1 MQNDVELLQ
10 KQQVFYYQFKIVNV
24 IVQIDQTPIGNG
36 VYANGDRLKVPLW
49 YAELLCDNGFV
60 EIEEFN
66 KFEDR
71 FIELISDQSINR
83 MNIVKIPRDFYL
95 QSYQYIKRLKNIAKK
110 KAVTQLNSFIS
121 SRKKIITQMALLVES
136 ETLIDKMSL
145 DEKCYF
151 LNIQKDVNKVA
162 LPITE
167 LTKRVKE
174 DGFNE

>member
-60 EIEEFN
+60 EIVEFN

-83 MNIVKIPRDFYL
+83 MNIVKI
-95 QSYQYIKRLKNIAKK
+95 RLIRPF
-110 KAVTQLNSFIS
+110 VLLSF
-121 SRKKIITQMALLVES
+121 
-136 ETLIDKMSL
+136 
-145 DEKCYF
+145 F
-151 LNIQKDVNKVA
+151 LM
-162 LPITE
+162 
-167 LTKRVKE
+167 R
-174 DGFNE
+174 